1 MQQVSTLPI
10 PPLPV
15 SRTFPYDVSARE
27 LLMLATSKWPDML
40 AALESVEIAGV
51 APIGL
56 EIAPAERRIRIEIEF
71 ADYPSLLRFIDG
83 LNAGEPVQK
92 WSLIQA
98 QGANRPISA
107 VVTVPFTAVI
117 RGEW

>member
-1 MQQVSTLPI
+1 
-10 PPLPV
+10 
-15 SRTFPYDVSARE
+15 
-27 LLMLATSKWPDML
+27 ML
-40 AALESVEIAGV
+40 AALESVEITGV

-83 LNAGEPVQK
+83 LNAGEPVRK
-92 WSLIQA
+92 WSLVQA
-98 QGANRPISA
+98 QGANRPSDA
-107 VVTVPFTAVI
+107 VVKAPFTAVI